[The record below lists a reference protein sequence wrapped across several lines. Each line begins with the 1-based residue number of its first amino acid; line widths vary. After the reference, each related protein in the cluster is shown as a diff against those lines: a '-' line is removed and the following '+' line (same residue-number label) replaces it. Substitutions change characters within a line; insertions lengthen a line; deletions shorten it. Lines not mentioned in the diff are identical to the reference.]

1 MVSFTKGEI
10 RYMAQYITKKQQVQN
25 LLKEIENVI
34 TSVNA
39 DIAIPILQW
48 TKEKILMD
56 TSEKYR
62 QEKYKTSKLR
72 KFKPRAVKQWEV
84 YGCALGKNVGSEQNG
99 KSRPVIIAQDTSN
112 CMKSPT
118 VLIIPLTAALD
129 KNGNKKRKLD
139 TQIEFSHPKMSKLS
153 YIKVEHARCISKA
166 RLTEKM
172 CDLDPGTIK
181 DIKEKVKVVYKI

>member
-1 MVSFTKGEI
+1 MSK
-10 RYMAQYITKKQQVQN
+10 YITKKQQVQS
-25 LLKEIENVI
+25 LLKEIESVI
-34 TSVNA
+34 TSINA

-56 TSEKYR
+56 SSEKYR
-62 QEKYKTSKLR
+62 QERYKTTKW
-72 KFKPRAVKQWEV
+72 KKYKPRAVKQWEV

-99 KSRPVIIAQDTSN
+99 KSRPVIIVQDTSE

-118 VLIIPLTAALD
+118 VLIIPLTAAYD

-139 TQIEFSHPKMSKLS
+139 TQIEFSHPNMSKVS

-172 CDLDPGTIK
+172 CDLDDETINN
-181 DIKEKVKVVYKI
+181 IKEMIKIVCNIN

>member
-118 VLIIPLTAALD
+118 VLIIPLTAAFD

-172 CDLDPGTIK
+172 CDLDPDTIK

>member
-1 MVSFTKGEI
+1 
-10 RYMAQYITKKQQVQN
+10 MAYVTKKQQVQS

-34 TSVNA
+34 TSRNV
-39 DIAIPILQW
+39 DVAIPILQW

-56 TSEKYR
+56 STEKYR
-62 QEKYKTSKLR
+62 QERFKNTKMRKY
-72 KFKPRAVKQWEV
+72 KPRAVKQWEV

-99 KSRPVIIAQDTSN
+99 KSRPVIIAQDTTK

-129 KNGNKKRKLD
+129 RNGNKKRKLD
-139 TQIEFSHPKMSKLS
+139 TQIEFSHPAMSKLS

-172 CDLDPGTIK
+172 CDLDDDTIK
-181 DIKEKVKVVYKI
+181 DIKDMVKLVYNLK

>member
-1 MVSFTKGEI
+1 MSK
-10 RYMAQYITKKQQVQN
+10 YITKKQQVQS
-25 LLKEIENVI
+25 LLKEIESVI
-34 TSVNA
+34 TSINA

-56 TSEKYR
+56 SSEKYR
-62 QEKYKTSKLR
+62 QERYKTTKW
-72 KFKPRAVKQWEV
+72 KKYKPRAVKQWEV

-99 KSRPVIIAQDTSN
+99 KSRPVIIVQDTSK

-118 VLIIPLTAALD
+118 VLIIPLTAAYD

-139 TQIEFSHPKMSKLS
+139 TQIEFSHPNMSKVS

-172 CDLDPGTIK
+172 CDLDDETINN
-181 DIKEKVKVVYKI
+181 IKEMIKIVCNIN